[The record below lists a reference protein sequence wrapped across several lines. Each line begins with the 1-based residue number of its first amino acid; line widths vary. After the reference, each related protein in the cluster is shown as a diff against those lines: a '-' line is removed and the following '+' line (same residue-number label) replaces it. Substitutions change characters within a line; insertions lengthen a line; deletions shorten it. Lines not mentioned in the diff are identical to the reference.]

1 VIVERGG
8 VKFGVTSVTAGGYY
22 KFNVGKGVQ
31 VSDDFSFLEIEDA
44 LKKVVPELRKQADV
58 VVVLDHDGP
67 GDAKRVVESI
77 PGIDVVVVGH
87 NPGYMF
93 NPDRV
98 GETLIIRGGNRGQY
112 LAVTELTLDGAG
124 KVVDYNG
131 EAKPMDEGVAKDA
144 TYESL
149 ENAFDASYK
158 ERENT
163 EKRKTAAEKAM
174 IQGTEKY
181 VGGEMCARC
190 HAEIY
195 DAWAHTPHA
204 RAFETLVHEGQ
215 EANAECVKCH
225 VVGFGEESG
234 YAIDVQKQDEEGNVL
249 QSTDHP
255 ALRNVQCE
263 SCHGM
268 GTFHGT
274 VAMEKIPSENTCRT
288 CHSGKYGEGFD
299 YAASIAKGVH
309 R

>member
-1 VIVERGG
+1 VVEKGG
-8 VKFGVTSVTAGGYY
+8 VKFGVTGVTAGGFY

-31 VSDDFSFLEIEDA
+31 VSDDFSFIEPAEA
-44 LKKVVPELRKQADV
+44 LQKIVPELRKKCDV
-58 VVVLDHDGP
+58 VVVLLHDGP
-67 GDAKRVVESI
+67 GDAKRRAEEI
-77 PGIDVVVVGH
+77 PGIDIVIVGH

-112 LAVTELTLDGAG
+112 LGTLELTLDGG
-124 KVVDYNG
+124 KIVDYNG
-131 EAKPMDEGVAKDA
+131 EAKPMDDGVAKDA
-144 TYESL
+144 SYESL
-149 ENAFDASYK
+149 ENTFDTAYK
-158 ERENT
+158 DRENQ

-174 IQGTEKY
+174 LQGTEKY
-181 VGGEMCARC
+181 VGAEMCARC
-190 HAEIY
+190 HADVY
-195 DAWAHTPHA
+195 DAWAKTPHA

-234 YAIDVQKQDEEGNVL
+234 YAIDVQKQDEAGNIL
-249 QSTDHP
+249 KSTDDVP
-255 ALRNVQCE
+255 LRNVQCE

-274 VAMEKIPSENTCRT
+274 QAMATVPSEGTCRT
-288 CHSGKYGEGFD
+288 CHTGKYGNGFD
-299 YAASIAKGVH
+299 YAAAIAKGVH